1 MSNDEVLEIHRK
13 VVDVLAGTSSMFLA
27 SSSDDIWNAGAYY
40 AELDPFR
47 LTFVLESGGTTL
59 RNLLARPTAA
69 VVIAPNGPYQ
79 PFLQGRG
86 EVSVRDAA
94 GKQATIDALV
104 AKEPLAKPLI
114 EGAPVEAV
122 DLRVSMWRV
131 TDVTAGWLPGKVLTP
146 DDLQARAS

>member
-1 MSNDEVLEIHRK
+1 
-13 VVDVLAGTSSMFLA
+13 
-27 SSSDDIWNAGAYY
+27 
-40 AELDPFR
+40 
-47 LTFVLESGGTTL
+47 
-59 RNLLARPTAA
+59 
-69 VVIAPNGPYQ
+69 
-79 PFLQGRG
+79 
-86 EVSVRDAA
+86 VSVRDAA

-131 TDVTAGWLPGKVLTP
+131 TDVTAGWLPGKLLTP